1 MRISQKNRI
10 NNKNR
15 YKRVQELKEE
25 FDNVTNM
32 KKKKLLRKINNIAN
46 RIVIIETKKQN
57 KIDAY
62 INRECDRRMRVLENN
77 EQMKKDDNDY
87 RHFILEYQREMVGR
101 GLMKDNLVI
110 LKRNN
115 AMYYSSIILYI
126 EVLQCKTI

>member
-46 RIVIIETKKQN
+46 RILIIETKKQN
-57 KIDAY
+57 KIDTY

-115 AMYYSSIILYI
+115 AMYY
-126 EVLQCKTI
+126 